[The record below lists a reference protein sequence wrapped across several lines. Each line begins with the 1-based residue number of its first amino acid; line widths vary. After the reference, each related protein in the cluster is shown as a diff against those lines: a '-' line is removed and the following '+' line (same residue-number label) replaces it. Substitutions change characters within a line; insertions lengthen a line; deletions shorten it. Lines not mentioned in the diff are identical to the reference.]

1 MDLLKIGKKGQV
13 TIPKAVLK
21 AAGMPDE
28 ARVVVEA
35 TSDGGIVLRQAV
47 VYPVEA
53 YTDERVREFEQAN
66 TIPAAMERR
75 VEAYLKKKARK
86 KR

>member
-13 TIPKAVLK
+13 TIPRSVLK

-35 TSDGGIVLRQAV
+35 TSDGAIVLRQAV
-47 VYPVEA
+47 VYPVET
-53 YTDERVREFEQAN
+53 YTDERVREFERAN
-66 TIPAAMERR
+66 AIPAAMERR
-75 VEAYLKKKARK
+75 VEAYLKKVRK

>member
-13 TIPKAVLK
+13 TIPRSVLK
-21 AAGMPDE
+21 AAGIPDE
-28 ARVVVEA
+28 AQVLVEA
-35 TSDGGIVLRQAV
+35 TSDGAIVLRQAV
-47 VYPVEA
+47 VYPIEA

-66 TIPAAMERR
+66 TIPAALERR
-75 VEAYLKKKARK
+75 VEAYLKKARK